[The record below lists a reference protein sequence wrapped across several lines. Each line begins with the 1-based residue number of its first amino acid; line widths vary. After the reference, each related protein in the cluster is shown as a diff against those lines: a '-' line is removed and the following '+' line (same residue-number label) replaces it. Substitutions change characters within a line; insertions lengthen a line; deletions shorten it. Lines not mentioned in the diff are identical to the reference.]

1 MYLFALYH
9 HSMAMTEEKRL
20 FLARLIEI
28 TTVLG
33 YPERGRQ
40 TMLAKHYKV
49 TQGACRKWF
58 AGEAMPI
65 YEIQRDLCVRAGYHY
80 EWLMTGRGEKRFSSA
95 PYHELDATL
104 SKIVHIAEALSE
116 YKKSLVLDFV
126 SSIANKPEVTDAAA
140 SATESATGDDPTIS
154 NIKPDTIPPR

>member
-1 MYLFALYH
+1 
-9 HSMAMTEEKRL
+9 MAITEEKRQ

-28 TTVLG
+28 TNALG

-40 TMLAKHYKV
+40 TMLAQHYKV

-80 EWLMTGRGEKRFSSA
+80 EWLLTGRGEKKFGHSSYVA
-95 PYHELDATL
+95 SDAML
-104 SKIVHIAEALSE
+104 NQIMHIAEGLSE
-116 YKKSLVLDFV
+116 YKKNLVLDFMT
-126 SSIANKPEVTDAAA
+126 SIAAAPEDKNQSTSPQGSV
-140 SATESATGDDPTIS
+140 SDP
-154 NIKPDTIPPR
+154 K

>member
-1 MYLFALYH
+1 
-9 HSMAMTEEKRL
+9 MAITEEKRQ

-28 TTVLG
+28 TNVLG

-65 YEIQRDLCVRAGYHY
+65 YEIQRDLCVRASYNY
-80 EWLMTGRGEKRFSSA
+80 EWLMTGRGEKKFSSV
-95 PYHELDATL
+95 PYHENDVTL
-104 SKIVHIAEALSE
+104 TKIVHIAESLSE
-116 YKKSLVLDFV
+116 YKKNLVLNFI
-126 SSIANKPEVTDAAA
+126 SSIATSPEVSDSQKNQQQA
-140 SATESATGDDPTIS
+140 SLGDSVEQKTKQDKTVAPI
-154 NIKPDTIPPR
+154 IKPGPTSSK